1 MIYLALFVI
10 VIISIVAF
18 VMINKYKNEIALLKN
33 ELHELKTSQEQ
44 EDKKD
49 EVMIKEAGETMVRVK
64 NGWYS
69 QLITAQPANKHL
81 DEFRVG
87 VNTMIQAT
95 KQHFVDMNIV
105 LEEFAKYDYRNKLTL
120 DGIEKGGVF
129 EVLVNDI
136 NNLRDSITEILLK
149 NKEDGLTLDDAT
161 DELLKDVAILNQ
173 NTTQAAAALE
183 ETSAA
188 VEEITSNIKAN
199 TENVGRL
206 SNIAN
211 NLELSSKDGAELA
224 NETNASMEEINQ
236 EVSAINEAISVI
248 DQIAFQTN
256 ILSLNAA
263 VEAATA
269 GEAGKGFAVVAGE
282 VRNLA
287 NRSAEAAKE
296 IKLLVENA
304 TNKANNGKKIAQNM
318 IKGYENLNHNI
329 TDTLEIIEEVRVAS
343 KEQLL
348 GIEQINNAIS
358 QLDTKTQNNAAI
370 ANKTYEIS
378 KEADTLS
385 KQIVIEANKREFIG
399 KEKVVSQFRADRFTV

>member
-1 MIYLALFVI
+1 M
-10 VIISIVAF
+10 
-18 VMINKYKNEIALLKN
+18 
-33 ELHELKTSQEQ
+33 
-44 EDKKD
+44 
-49 EVMIKEAGETMVRVK
+49 MIKEAQETMIRVK

-69 QLITAQPANKHL
+69 QLINAQPANRHL
-81 DEFRVG
+81 VEFKDG

-95 KQHFVDMNIV
+95 KQHFVDMNVV

-129 EVLVNDI
+129 EILVNDI

-211 NLELSSKDGAELA
+211 NLELSSKEGTELA
-224 NETNASMEEINQ
+224 NETNASMEEINS
-236 EVSAINEAISVI
+236 EVTAINEAISVI
-248 DQIAFQTN
+248 DKIAFQTN

-287 NRSAEAAKE
+287 SRSADAAKE

-318 IKGYENLNHNI
+318 IKGYDNLNHNI
-329 TDTLEIIEEVRVAS
+329 TDTLNIIEEVRVAS

-348 GIEQINNAIS
+348 GIEQINNTIS

-378 KEADTLS
+378 KEADALS
-385 KQIVIEANKREFIG
+385 KQIVIEADKREFVG
-399 KEKVVSQFRADRFTV
+399 KERVVSKFSAERFKV